1 MEHRDL
7 NETQGWGGGLDAW
20 LRRPVAIVAWS
31 VALLIGGG
39 WAATEVPLEWVPTV
53 ELPRVR
59 ISASWPGA
67 SPRSVERYVTAPIER
82 AAGQVEGTAHIES
95 LSEEG
100 RATVTLE
107 VAETA
112 DLGPYVAQVNEQL
125 ALLRETLPE
134 RVVPH
139 LTKEIPEALR
149 DEQGF
154 MTLQLVGP
162 QPPGMLRRVAD
173 EQIAPKLQ
181 SLNGVADVVVRG
193 GTRDEL
199 LITLDPG
206 ALAVYGIQPS
216 RVRQHLATAT
226 RDAVYGRL
234 RQRGHA
240 TLLLSP
246 AEGQVEALRRL
257 VLTDSAGHPP
267 VRLADVARV
276 QRGPAPR
283 RSISRINGEPVVTL
297 TLDRAPASHMLE
309 VARRVEARAQA
320 LRASLPSE
328 TRLLIADDK
337 SAEVR
342 SQLRDL
348 AWRGGLGLV
357 LLLLVLLLMLRSV
370 RAVAVVVFSVAVA
383 LAVAIG
389 LMGPLGLTL
398 NLLTLG
404 GLVLVL
410 GLLVDNSV
418 VMTEQLIV
426 WRARGRRR
434 AGVKSAD
441 AWAAGQSLRAVG
453 LPLVGGTLTTMVV
466 MGPLVYLSGEL
477 RALFLP
483 FGVLTAL
490 TLAVSLGSAALLV
503 PVLARFLPPPA
514 SEPRRTPRWMRAVLQ
529 APYRWAA
536 RVPKITLIALLLL
549 LGTPLWLMP
558 EEITP
563 PDEGGAQPVERLAG
577 LYNTTLGSDAI
588 SEVREWLDPALGGVI
603 RPFIQET
610 TFGEGWDFNV
620 RPEAYVRLGFPPG
633 NPITRADSLVQRF
646 EQTALASASVRQ
658 TIARVSERSA
668 SLRVQFHEAALETA
682 EPYLVRE
689 ELIQEAVLLAGIT
702 VSVGGLLPQGYYSGS
717 GANISGFTLEA
728 FGPNYEELEALAERL
743 ARRLKGA
750 SRRVATV
757 NTNAGRFGN
766 QRPRQVLR
774 FRWDA
779 DAQVHT
785 RVSANRVAARLRPV
799 LTTRFPALYADL
811 DGTPR
816 VPVRLVVEGADE
828 TDVAT
833 LVDQPLPVGDT
844 TAIKLNTA
852 ATYAVAEV
860 PSRIERANQQYKRY
874 IRVDYRG
881 PYRMGNTFLEEQLA
895 QFAVPTGYR
904 LERATTTFF
913 EGETKQAFG
922 WIVLGTI
929 VLVFLVTAMVF
940 ESWRLPLVVL
950 LSVPT
955 AAIGIAL
962 GFLWSG
968 VNFAEGAFIGTVLLV
983 GIAANDSILLA
994 DRFQQLRAARP
1005 HGRAGVLAR
1014 LAVRE
1019 RLRPMWTTTLS
1030 TIVAM
1035 LPLLVFPQE
1044 GDFWLGLAVTVTG
1057 GLLAATLLA
1066 PMASVALVILGERPS
1081 GKRGKSRVAEKK

>member
-1 MEHRDL
+1 MSS
-7 NETQGWGGGLDAW
+7 W
-20 LRRPVAIVAWS
+20 LHTWTSRPVAILAWA
-31 VALLIGGG
+31 VALLIGGS
-39 WAATEVPLEWVPTV
+39 WAALQVPLEWVPTV

-67 SPRSVERYVTAPIER
+67 SPRSMERYVTAPIER
-82 AAGQVEGTAHIES
+82 AAGQVEGTAGIES

-112 DLGPYVAQVNEQL
+112 ALGPYVAQVNEQL

-134 RVVPH
+134 RVVPR
-139 LTKEIPEALR
+139 LTKEVPEALR

-162 QPPGMLRRVAD
+162 QPPGTLRRLAD
-173 EQIAPKLQ
+173 EQVTPKLR
-181 SLNGVADVVVRG
+181 SLSGVADVVVRG
-193 GTRDEL
+193 GTQDEL
-199 LITLDPG
+199 LITLDPETM
-206 ALAVYGIQPS
+206 ATYGLDVS
-216 RVRQHLATAT
+216 AMRQHLAVAT

-234 RQRGHA
+234 RQQGHA
-240 TLLLSP
+240 ALLLSP
-246 AEGQVEALRRL
+246 AEGQVDALQRL
-257 VLTDSAGHPP
+257 VLSDSAGGPFI
-267 VRLADVARV
+267 RLRDVARV

-283 RSISRINGEPVVTL
+283 RSISRINGDPVVTL

-309 VARRVEARAQA
+309 VARSVRDRAEQ
-320 LRASLPSE
+320 LRAALPAE
-328 TRLLIADDK
+328 TRLVVADDK
-337 SAEVR
+337 SEEVR
-342 SQLRDL
+342 QQLRDL
-348 AWRGGLGLV
+348 AWRGGLGIV

-383 LAVAIG
+383 LAVALA

-418 VMTEQLIV
+418 VMTEQLIL
-426 WRARGRRR
+426 WRARGRRQR
-434 AGVKSAD
+434 TGASLDG
-441 AWAAGQSLRAVG
+441 WASRQALRAVG
-453 LPLVGGTLTTMVV
+453 LPLVGGTLTTIAV

-490 TLAVSLGSAALLV
+490 TLAASLASAALLV
-503 PVLARFLPPPA
+503 PVMGRFLPPPA
-514 SEPRRTPRWMRAVLQ
+514 PEPPSLPRWMRGAVQ

-536 RVPKITLIALLLL
+536 RAPKTTLAALVLL
-549 LGTPLWLMP
+549 LGTPLWLVPGELTPP
-558 EEITP
+558 EE
-563 PDEGGAQPVERLAG
+563 GWAKPVARWAG
-577 LYNTTLGSDAI
+577 LYNSAIGSDI
-588 SEVREWLDPALGGVI
+588 VREARSWLDPALGGVV
-603 RPFIQET
+603 RPFIQQT
-610 TFGEGWDFNV
+610 TFGEGWDYDV
-620 RPEAYVRLGFPPG
+620 RPEAYVRLSFPPG
-633 NPITRADSLVQRF
+633 NPITRADSLLQRF
-646 EQTALASASVRQ
+646 EQTALASASVQQ
-658 TIARVSERSA
+658 TIARISERSA
-668 SLRVQFHEAALETA
+668 SLRVQFYEEALQTA

-689 ELIQEAVLLAGIT
+689 RLIQEAVLLAGIT

-717 GANISGFTLEA
+717 GMNVSGFTLEA
-728 FGPNYEELEALAERL
+728 YGPNYEDLEALSERL
-743 ARRLKGA
+743 ARALKGA

-774 FRWDA
+774 FRWEA
-779 DAQVHT
+779 DAQAQT
-785 RVSANRVAARLRPV
+785 RVTAGQVAGRLRPA
-799 LTTRFPALYADL
+799 LTTRVPALYADL

-816 VPVRLVVEGADE
+816 VPVRIVVEAADQ
-828 TDVAT
+828 TDVAA
-833 LVDQPLPVGDT
+833 LVDQPLALGDSLQV
-844 TAIKLNTA
+844 KLGA
-852 ATYAVAEV
+852 AAEYAVVEV

-881 PYRMGNTFLEEQLA
+881 PYRMGSEFLEEQLA
-895 QFAVPTGYR
+895 QFTVPTGYR
-904 LERATTTFF
+904 VERGRYSFF
-913 EGETKQAFG
+913 EGENRQAFG
-922 WIVLGTI
+922 SIVLGTI
-929 VLVFLVTAMVF
+929 ALVLLVTAMVF

-955 AAIGIAL
+955 AAVGIAV

-968 VNFAEGAFIGTVLLV
+968 ANFAEGAFIGTVLLV
-983 GIAANDSILLA
+983 GIAANDSILLT
-994 DRFQQLRAARP
+994 DRFRQLRRQRP
-1005 HGRAGVLAR
+1005 HGAPGPLAR

-1066 PMASVALVILGERPS
+1066 PVASVALLALRNDGPR
-1081 GKRGKSRVAEKK
+1081 RRA